1 MLSQFRAERVL
12 LLSELQ
18 IREKEKYYALLI
30 KDEVKFRPMNDDRY
44 VGNIRVLAP
53 KIKKSAF
60 SSPSSTIHFNPSL
73 KTFLMYVIKLKSV
86 EKMNSW
92 CLIKNVQQLNIKRL

>member
-30 KDEVKFRPMNDDRY
+30 KDEVKFHPMNDGRY

-73 KTFLMYVIKLKSV
+73 KTFLMYVIKLRQPYYPAKG
-86 EKMNSW
+86 
-92 CLIKNVQQLNIKRL
+92 RL